1 MNFSVGQVIY
11 LLTRKDPKVYPAL
24 VCEEV
29 QKRSLTGNTTSYVV
43 RLPTDDAKEVELERL
58 DAEIFIGVD
67 EARSA
72 MIERAT
78 EQINFILAKAKE
90 ISHVFSEF
98 ATAEINIENN
108 AEEDNDSSEIFDQ
121 EYATVDLGGG
131 QVARINVNDINKMQ
145 GE

>member
-11 LLTRKDPKVYPAL
+11 LLTKKDPKVYPAL

-58 DAEIFIGVD
+58 DAEIFTGID
-67 EARSA
+67 EARST
-72 MIERAT
+72 MISKAT
-78 EQINFILAKAKE
+78 EKIDFILSRAEE

-98 ATAEINIENN
+98 AVSENSDESEPEEVIES
-108 AEEDNDSSEIFDQ
+108 EESQDQ

-131 QVARINVNDINKMQ
+131 QVARINVNDISKIR